1 MKVQCLVIGGTDG
14 HGAAMTIISEKNL
27 KEEGFI
33 VHTYC
38 QYPQTGKPSLFW
50 GKTINEMDLEPYDFI
65 VIVDIP
71 IPIPEPDFPHAAKDG
86 INKIS
91 ELTKKGKKI
100 LIIDHHK
107 STETYYDI
115 AVKAGAEI
123 ILSSSARN
131 CFYGK
136 ANDFSKKW
144 SRIGAIC
151 DKDSSVLPISDE
163 EENLALGLDFAVR
176 RNLKSAL
183 EEIRRDNL
191 QYFLE
196 AAKPIPD
203 PIGVSVFGSVVIAD
217 ELAEGWGFKQL
228 DKIARENNTDY
239 AIGADYSKGAAII
252 AITYWKSSA
261 IPVAKKLKLDN
272 FKGHESAVVIPIS
285 NEVPTSEDA
294 KLETKT
300 KIEEFIKILNS

>member
-33 VHTYC
+33 VETYC

-50 GKTINEMDLEPYDFI
+50 GKTLQEMDLEPYDFI

-123 ILSSSARN
+123 IISSYARN

-144 SRIGAIC
+144 GRIGAIC
-151 DKDSSVLPISDE
+151 DKDKEVLPITE
-163 EENLALGLDFAVR
+163 EEEKLALGLDFAVR
-176 RNLKSAL
+176 KDLKSAL
-183 EEIRRDNL
+183 DELRKDNSS
-191 QYFLE
+191 YFIEL
-196 AAKPIPD
+196 ATPIPD
-203 PIGVSVFGSVVIAD
+203 PIGVSVFGKVAYAK
-217 ELAEGWGFKQL
+217 ELTQGWGFKQL

-261 IPVAKKLKLDN
+261 IPVVKKLGLKQ
-272 FKGHESAVVIPIS
+272 FKGHESAVVIPITS
-285 NEVPTSEDA
+285 EVPTSEEA